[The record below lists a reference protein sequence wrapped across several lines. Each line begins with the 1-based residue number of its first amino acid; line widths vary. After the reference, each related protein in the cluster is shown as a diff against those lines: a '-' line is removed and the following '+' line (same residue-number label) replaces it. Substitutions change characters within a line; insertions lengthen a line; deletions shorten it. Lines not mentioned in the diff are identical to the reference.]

1 MNKTLGLVAS
11 AAKEILAHAKARKH
25 GDKQT
30 NRPATL
36 RTLVVATAN
45 FPLNANLAWAV

>member
-30 NRPATL
+30 NRPAML
-36 RTLVVATAN
+36 RTLKIATVY
-45 FPLNANLAWAV
+45 FP